1 MDGIELIQGKIS
13 IWLPKK
19 IWTSAM
25 THYERMDIEDR
36 GGSDANYPRFSEDQF
51 FDMGMLEIL
60 YNFSLKLF
68 WTVKSPD
75 MLVGFFK
82 QWKWMAYWKVRIKIM
97 MAMSIILNFRKPKKS
112 GMLKLRIKPKTQT
125 AVIEA
130 VAKKR

>member
-19 IWTSAM
+19 MIIWTSAM

-60 YNFSLKLF
+60 EN
-68 WTVKSPD
+68 WIT
-75 MLVGFFK
+75 
-82 QWKWMAYWKVRIKIM
+82 
-97 MAMSIILNFRKPKKS
+97 
-112 GMLKLRIKPKTQT
+112 
-125 AVIEA
+125 
-130 VAKKR
+130 